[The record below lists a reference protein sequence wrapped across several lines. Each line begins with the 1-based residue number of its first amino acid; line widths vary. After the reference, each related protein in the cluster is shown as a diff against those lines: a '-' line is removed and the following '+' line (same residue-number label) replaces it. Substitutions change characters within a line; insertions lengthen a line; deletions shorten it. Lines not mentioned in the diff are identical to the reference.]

1 MNTSISKFGLFLFE
15 LSFIVYQTSLV
26 KLFSSLL
33 TRTKYR
39 NIDLKII
46 GESYLGE
53 AAIRDGYVKFSDT
66 IFK

>member
-33 TRTKYR
+33 TRTNYR
-39 NIDLKII
+39 NSDLKII
-46 GESYLGE
+46 GASYLGE
-53 AAIRDGYVKFSDT
+53 AAIPDGYVKFSDT
-66 IFK
+66 IFE